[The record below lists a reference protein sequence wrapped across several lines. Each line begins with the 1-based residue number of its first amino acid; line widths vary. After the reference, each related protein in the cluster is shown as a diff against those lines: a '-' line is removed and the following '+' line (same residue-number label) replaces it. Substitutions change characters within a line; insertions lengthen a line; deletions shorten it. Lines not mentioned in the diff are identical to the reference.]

1 MASEIIVNTIKA
13 PTSGANANKIIVGP
27 GQELDASNGFIPPA
41 GHILKTA
48 HYKGNTSGTSS
59 GSAWVDSTVVFNY
72 TPLKSTSL
80 IIANCSVVVWRSS
93 TSAYAGVRVNLSGG
107 KTGTVAT
114 YGDMYYNGGG
124 ANTWDTP
131 YSFSYT
137 SGTTSQIT
145 HTFQFHPNG
154 GGMWFPN
161 NAPNF
166 SPDSRWTVTLWEVEQ

>member
-1 MASEIIVNTIKA
+1 MASEIIVQTIKG
-13 PTSGANANKIIVGP
+13 PTSGANANKILIP
-27 GQELDASNGFIPPA
+27 SGQTLDASEGFVPPA
-41 GHILKTA
+41 GHILNTT
-48 HYKGNTSGTSS
+48 HYKGDSTSTSS

-80 IIANCSVVVWRSS
+80 IVCNCTVAVWRSS
-93 TSAYAGVRVNLSGG
+93 ISAYAGVRVNLSGG

-114 YGDMYYNGGG
+114 YSDMYYTGGG

-161 NAPNF
+161 NSPTF
-166 SPDSRWTVTLWEVEQ
+166 SPDSRWTITLMEIAQ